1 MKSIAILCNY
11 RLDPNRIGGM
21 DYFFWEF
28 DAACKQIGHQVIWFF
43 PNEGNHGKYPTMQIV
58 TANQDTIENCFLKT
72 LARKTNNFDIILVHF
87 LELCTPF
94 YKKVKLQTSTKIV
107 AVDHNPRPVNGYS
120 IKKRI
125 KKMLYGFMFSK
136 DIDLFISVSKQTIVD
151 LKKDFIFINGN
162 QIKVIHNG
170 LPIDQ
175 IKIKNKIDKT
185 KIHFMV
191 SSHLR
196 SEKGISDLLKAFKNL
211 PDIAKNKA
219 IIDIYGDGPE
229 KDALTHLINTYGLNQ
244 FINLKGSTK
253 SIHSKY
259 ADYDFLIHPSHA
271 ETFCYAVVEA
281 LLANLPVITT
291 QNAGNILNLI
301 ENNINGFVYPIGN
314 VDALTSILNN
324 VIEENIDLNIQC
336 RKQYA
341 TLFSIERMVSNYL
354 QLI

>member
-1 MKSIAILCNY
+1 MKSIAVLCNY

-21 DYFFWEF
+21 DFFFWEF
-28 DAACKQIGHQVIWFF
+28 DAACKLVGHQVIWFF
-43 PNEGNHGKYPTMQIV
+43 PNEGNHGKYPTMQIII
-58 TANQDTIENCFLKT
+58 ANQDTIENCFLKT
-72 LARKTNNFDIILVHF
+72 LTRQTNNFDIIIAHF

-94 YKKVKLQTSTKIV
+94 YKKIKLQTSAKVV
-107 AVDHNPRPVNGYS
+107 AVDHNPRPKNGYS

-125 KKMLYGFMFSK
+125 KKILNGFMFSK
-136 DIDLFISVSKQTIVD
+136 YIDLFISVSKQTTID
-151 LKKDFIFINGN
+151 LKKDFIFIKSD

-175 IKIKNKIDKT
+175 IKTKKKMHKT
-185 KIHFMV
+185 IIHFMV

-196 SEKGISDLLKAFKNL
+196 SEKGISDLLKAFKKL
-211 PDIAKNKA
+211 PESLKNKA

-229 KDALTHLINTYGLNQ
+229 KDALNHLINTYGLNQ
-244 FINLKGSTK
+244 FINLKGSTR

-281 LLANLPVITT
+281 LMANLPVITT

-324 VIEENIDLNIQC
+324 VIEENIDLHIQC